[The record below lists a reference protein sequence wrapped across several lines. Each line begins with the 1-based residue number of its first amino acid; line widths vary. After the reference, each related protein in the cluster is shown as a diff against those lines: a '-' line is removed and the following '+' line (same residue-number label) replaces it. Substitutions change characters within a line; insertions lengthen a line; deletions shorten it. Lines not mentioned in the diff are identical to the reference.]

1 MRALTF
7 AKRNFLE
14 ILRDPISYVFGV
26 GLPVLML
33 IAMTVINSSVPQGV
47 ELDIF
52 KIQNLSC
59 GVAVFGLCFVMLSGA
74 ILVSK
79 DKTGAF
85 LTRLYTS
92 PMRAHEFIIGYAIPL
107 LCVALV
113 QMMFIFGASAVVGLI
128 VKSPLNLLGALL
140 SIVALFPSAVFFV
153 ALGIAFGFL
162 FNQTSAPPVCSF
174 VITFAGLLGGIW
186 FDCTSVGGF
195 IETICRILPFF
206 NAVLSARGAM
216 ALKIEAIPLIVI
228 TVYAIACAIF
238 ACVSFKLHRK
248 IK

>member
-1 MRALTF
+1 MRSLTF

-14 ILRDPISYVFGV
+14 ILRDPISYIFGI

-47 ELDIF
+47 ELEIF

-59 GVAVFGLCFVMLSGA
+59 GVAVFGLCFIMLSGA
-74 ILVSK
+74 MLVSK

-107 LCVALV
+107 FCVALV
-113 QMMFIFGASAVVGLI
+113 QMVFIFASSAVVGLI
-128 VKSPLNLLGALL
+128 VKSPLNLLGVML
-140 SIVALFPSAVFFV
+140 SVATLIPSAIFFV

-162 FNQTSAPPVCSF
+162 FNQTSAPPMCSF

-186 FDCTSVGGF
+186 FDCTTVGGV
-195 IETICRILPFF
+195 IETLCRILPFF

-216 ALKIEAIPLIVI
+216 ALSVDVIPLIVI
-228 TVYAIACAIF
+228 TVYAIAGVFLACA
-238 ACVSFKLHRK
+238 SFKLHRK
-248 IK
+248 TK